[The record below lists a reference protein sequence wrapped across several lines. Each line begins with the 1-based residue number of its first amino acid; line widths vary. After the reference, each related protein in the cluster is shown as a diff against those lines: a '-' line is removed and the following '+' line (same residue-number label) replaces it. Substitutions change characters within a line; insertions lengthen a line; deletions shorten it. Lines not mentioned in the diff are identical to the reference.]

1 MTEIYRLNPDN
12 AFRQGLWIVVGV
24 AAFSAT
30 LLLLRHDYRRL
41 ESYKYL
47 FGLTAIGLLVLP
59 ALPVIGQTVNGARLW
74 VQVGGI
80 RFQPGELAKIMLIIF
95 LAGYLRE
102 KREVLAQG
110 RIKDFGPLLA
120 IWGAAMLVLVET
132 NDLGSGLLY
141 FGIFLAMLYVAT
153 ARGWYALGGLVL
165 FIAGAAVIYKAVP
178 RVEQRVTV
186 WLDPWPHAHDTGY
199 QIVQSSYSI
208 ANGGFAGK
216 GFGKGVF
223 ATTDGHT
230 LIPFLPTDFIY
241 SAHRPGARARRR
253 RRDPPRLHGLLPA
266 RLPDRD
272 AGAGRLLEAARSRP
286 HVRLRA
292 ADVHHRR
299 RRPADH
305 PADRDHAPLHQLR
318 RVERRRQLRSARGPP
333 ARLAPGELGEPD
345 RDGGP
350 HVNRQITRVAVVGLV
365 LLASLIVGTTYWQ
378 AWAASG
384 LADRQDNAIQ
394 RVAEFSVKRG
404 KIIAADGRTVLADN
418 YTRKAGNQKLYFRKY
433 PQRGLAAH
441 IVGYSTQVRSR
452 AGLEASEN
460 DFLTGSN
467 TNLSTVVDT
476 TLNKLKGETIEGND
490 LHLTLRPGAQR
501 IALNALGG
509 KCGAAVAL
517 DVKTGRVL
525 VSVSSPTYDPNLIE
539 NHYNLAT
546 RPKFGCSSLFNRA
559 EAGLYIP
566 GSAFK
571 VVTASAALDSGKY
584 TIDSTFFDPGFCT
597 EYGKPVLNFADQS
610 GPERFG
616 RVTFTQAMQH
626 SINAVFC
633 NIGKTIGATA
643 ILNHAKNFGFYSVPP
658 LETPVNERAISGL
671 YNKGKLF
678 FPKNDF
684 QVDPGRL
691 AFGQE
696 RMQVTPLQMAM
707 VAAAI
712 GERRGRHAAVRRRAG
727 GRAGRLDGRAHEAGR
742 ARTRRHAAA
751 RRRGERDDA
760 GRRQRRHR
768 HRRPD
773 SRDHGCRQDGHR
785 GNG

>member
-1 MTEIYRLNPDN
+1 M
-12 AFRQGLWIVVGV
+12 
-24 AAFSAT
+24 
-30 LLLLRHDYRRL
+30 
-41 ESYKYL
+41 
-47 FGLTAIGLLVLP
+47 
-59 ALPVIGQTVNGARLW
+59 
-74 VQVGGI
+74 
-80 RFQPGELAKIMLIIF
+80 
-95 LAGYLRE
+95 
-102 KREVLAQG
+102 
-110 RIKDFGPLLA
+110 
-120 IWGAAMLVLVET
+120 
-132 NDLGSGLLY
+132 
-141 FGIFLAMLYVAT
+141 
-153 ARGWYALGGLVL
+153 
-165 FIAGAAVIYKAVP
+165 
-178 RVEQRVTV
+178 
-186 WLDPWPHAHDTGY
+186 
-199 QIVQSSYSI
+199 
-208 ANGGFAGK
+208 
-216 GFGKGVF
+216 
-223 ATTDGHT
+223 
-230 LIPFLPTDFIY
+230 
-241 SAHRPGARARRR
+241 
-253 RRDPPRLHGLLPA
+253 
-266 RLPDRD
+266 
-272 AGAGRLLEAARSRP
+272 
-286 HVRLRA
+286 
-292 ADVHHRR
+292 
-299 RRPADH
+299 
-305 PADRDHAPLHQLR
+305 
-318 RVERRRQLRSARGPP
+318 
-333 ARLAPGELGEPD
+333 
-345 RDGGP
+345 
-350 HVNRQITRVAVVGLV
+350 NRQITRVAVVGLV

-501 IALNALGG
+501 VALNALGG

-712 GERRGRHAAVRRRAG
+712 GNGGRRHAAVRRGAG

-742 ARTRRHAAA
+742 ARPRRHAAA

-773 SRDHGCRQDGHR
+773 SRDRRLPARRAPRKRVRTTSTPR
-785 GNG
+785 GSSPSRRRTTRVSPSPSWSSGSMQPEERSPRRSRSRSWKH